1 MGYRN
6 VQADVERAIE
16 RQEYEGGRGSICDF
30 LQTVG
35 ISDSEY
41 WREVACE
48 LHRHEKF
55 YDSLDCWREGEKYF
69 SSNKDEVRYFYL
81 DMIRTLINATDQTDD
96 EYFKQQASNTCERL
110 IGIDVSEESLN
121 FKLELIQQTIENKNE
136 ILLLIEKIFD
146 NGFDLNVTVNP
157 SRLGIPNL
165 DYIESKIELAE
176 CYLWSNQISE
186 AFRIWT
192 KVMQE
197 ADTKTSDHLCGVIYM
212 LNWYASENFEQ
223 ENFLPLHRLQNISDT
238 PI

>member
-1 MGYRN
+1 MGYGN

-16 RQEYEGGRGSICDF
+16 RQEHAGGRGSICDF

-35 ISDSEY
+35 VSDSGY

-48 LHRHEKF
+48 LHSLEKF

-81 DMIRTLINATDQTDD
+81 DMIRTLINATDQTGD
-96 EYFKQQASNTCERL
+96 EYFKQQASIACERL
-110 IGIDVSEESLN
+110 ICIDVSEESLN
-121 FKLELIQQTIENKNE
+121 FKLELIQQSVENKNE
-136 ILLLIEKIFD
+136 ILLLIEQIFD

-176 CYLWSNQISE
+176 CYLWSNEIS
-186 AFRIWT
+186 
-192 KVMQE
+192 
-197 ADTKTSDHLCGVIYM
+197 
-212 LNWYASENFEQ
+212 
-223 ENFLPLHRLQNISDT
+223 
-238 PI
+238 